1 MFIVYEDWILFQS
14 KQTEEISG
22 SRDLCFHNFRCS
34 KPWLIFT
41 DFNHIISNMSYLI
54 FGICFI
60 YIVYLKSKK
69 LKGVG
74 ISNKTDHDHDKPGV
88 MQQLS
93 IFYAMGVA
101 LALQAPLS
109 CCYHICPTN
118 LSLQFDTTMM

>member
-1 MFIVYEDWILFQS
+1 
-14 KQTEEISG
+14 
-22 SRDLCFHNFRCS
+22 
-34 KPWLIFT
+34 
-41 DFNHIISNMSYLI
+41 MSYFI
-54 FGICFI
+54 FGIFFI
-60 YIVYLKSKK
+60 AIVYLKSRK

-74 ISNKTDHDHDKPGV
+74 ISNKTDHDHDKGV